1 MKKLI
6 TLLLA
11 TTLMI
16 SSLAACGS
24 SEAVTA
30 EVIEIEL
37 TSEEYAFGIDK
48 ECLSCYNKYIK
59 NLSNKGD
66 FIMKT
71 TYIRLSTIQD
81 VRNFVEIVCMSDIE
95 IDLSSGRYVVD
106 AKSIMG
112 IFSLDLLNPILL
124 TAHTD
129 DADDLFN
136 KLAPFIVTPEA

>member
-1 MKKLI
+1 
-6 TLLLA
+6 
-11 TTLMI
+11 
-16 SSLAACGS
+16 
-24 SEAVTA
+24 
-30 EVIEIEL
+30 
-37 TSEEYAFGIDK
+37 
-48 ECLSCYNKYIK
+48 
-59 NLSNKGD
+59 
-66 FIMKT
+66 MKT